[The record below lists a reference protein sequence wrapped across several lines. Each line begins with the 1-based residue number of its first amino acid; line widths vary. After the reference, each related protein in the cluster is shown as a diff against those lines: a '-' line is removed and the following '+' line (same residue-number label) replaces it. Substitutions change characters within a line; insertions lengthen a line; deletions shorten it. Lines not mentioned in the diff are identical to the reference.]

1 MYRIRQP
8 ALLVVSILLLS
19 ACGERF
25 DRNTSYEVGRC
36 FIFSL
41 KTSNAPGAFSSEN
54 QIAWEQ
60 VIGSKKY
67 KFDEDAMLEGGS
79 SAHAQLDQVRADGS
93 DWYPGPSEQESCNQL
108 YRRIALHDDVYGD

>member
-1 MYRIRQP
+1 MFRIRQP

-54 QIAWEQ
+54 QIAWQQGILIEKVQ
-60 VIGSKKY
+60 
-67 KFDEDAMLEGGS
+67 F
-79 SAHAQLDQVRADGS
+79 R
-93 DWYPGPSEQESCNQL
+93 
-108 YRRIALHDDVYGD
+108 